1 MFCQYSECD
10 CVVVDQIENAC
21 ADCEL
26 RQKAKLANLLA
37 YKCKGSFLKCFQ
49 QGSCQKCSEVT
60 GTAEYLYL
68 HNVRVMDPEAVEKPN
83 SSFRAIPVYTPEQ
96 LAKCCLEKN
105 DNGESK

>member
-1 MFCQYSECD
+1 MFCCYSGCE
-10 CVVVDQIENAC
+10 CVVVNQIENAC

-60 GTAEYLYL
+60 GTAEYLYE
-68 HNVRVMDPEAVEKPN
+68 HNVRVIDPEGVAKPN
-83 SSFRAIPVYTPEQ
+83 TTFKDVPVYTPEE
-96 LAKCCLEKN
+96 LAKKARE
-105 DNGESK
+105 